1 MNFDLIDKIGTVGAD
16 RYRAYIKSIVSG
28 DGSVVSRMASGP
40 GGAMG
45 PWDRVT
51 PELKELA
58 KKIISEL
65 PADWTDKDISDAVLE
80 AQGLLWNP
88 EEQT

>member
-1 MNFDLIDKIGTVGAD
+1 MNFDLISKIGTVGFD

-28 DGSVVSRMASGP
+28 DGSAVSRMASGP

-45 PWDRVT
+45 PWDRIT
-51 PELKELA
+51 PELKDLA

-65 PADWTDKDISDAVLE
+65 PAEWTDKDISDAVLRE
-80 AQGLLWNP
+80 QGMLLTP
-88 EEQT
+88 DEQD